1 MPSFGHWVY
10 TADRDATIE
19 AYSQIERGG
28 ADRCDCAWCRNFRKV
43 RPQVFPSEF
52 LALLGVLGI
61 DPNKDAEVYHIAR
74 PAPGRHYYGG
84 WYHFVGNLDE
94 TGDFPPIH
102 FGTGFTTWMSQA
114 AAPRLP
120 SLKGLPVVELAFS
133 CETVP
138 WLLDE
143 PEGD

>member
-1 MPSFGHWVY
+1 M
-10 TADRDATIE
+10 AAI
-19 AYSQIERGG
+19 
-28 ADRCDCAWCRNFRKV
+28 
-43 RPQVFPSEF
+43 
-52 LALLGVLGI
+52 
-61 DPNKDAEVYHIAR
+61 
-74 PAPGRHYYGG
+74 APG
-84 WYHFVGNLDE
+84 VGIFERSALRCFRRSFSRCLECWGSILIRMRRSITSLDSRRVVTITEVGITSSAILDE

-143 PEGD
+143 PDGD